1 MITYA
6 YQRVST
12 KEQNLERQDIAIKKF
27 RPDIPEAN
35 IFKDKVTGKTFD
47 REQYQA
53 MKIVLDHVA
62 KANASNEIVE
72 VVFEELDRL
81 GRNAE
86 GIKKELEWFKE
97 HNICVRI
104 LEIPTTLID
113 IKQENAWV
121 MELINKILIEVY
133 SSMAEQELNKRSKR
147 QAEGIAAALER
158 NVKFGR
164 PHIKVDKSS
173 FSFVY
178 KKWKAKEIKAVDAMA
193 ILGLKPN
200 TFYRRVREYESAL
213 EKEENENSNKE

>member
-164 PHIKVDKSS
+164 PHIKVDKIS

-213 EKEENENSNKE
+213 EKEENENS